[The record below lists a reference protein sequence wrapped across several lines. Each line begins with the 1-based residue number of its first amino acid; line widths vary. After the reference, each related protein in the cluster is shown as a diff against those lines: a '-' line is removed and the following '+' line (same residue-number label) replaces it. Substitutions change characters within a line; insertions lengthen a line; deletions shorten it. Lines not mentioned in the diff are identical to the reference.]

1 MQYTDKKIARF
12 SRPFLHLAEIAAS
25 SNRRSEGPALLR
37 PLHAHAFRLLRVAT
51 SRLAIVNRTVK
62 KATVFG
68 AVCAWR
74 AGLFV
79 SPLIALAGCIPLNIP
94 RDGEFHDTKASVYD
108 IEPPEHPATEPSP
121 RRPSDLPEQDD
132 GTVPFYGL
140 RKWLEN
146 PFGEQE

>member
-1 MQYTDKKIARF
+1 MGSQYNNFGIARF
-12 SRPFLHLAEIAAS
+12 SRFFSHIRGAAATS
-25 SNRRSEGPALLR
+25 APRSEGPALLR

-68 AVCAWR
+68 AVCASC
-74 AGLFV
+74 AL
-79 SPLIALAGCIPLNIP
+79 LAGCIPLNIP
-94 RDGEFHDTKASVYD
+94 RDGEFHDTKASVYTYD
-108 IEPPEHPATEPSP
+108 IEPPQHPATEPSP
-121 RRPSDLPEQDD
+121 RRPSDLPEHDD

-140 RKWLEN
+140 RKWMEN